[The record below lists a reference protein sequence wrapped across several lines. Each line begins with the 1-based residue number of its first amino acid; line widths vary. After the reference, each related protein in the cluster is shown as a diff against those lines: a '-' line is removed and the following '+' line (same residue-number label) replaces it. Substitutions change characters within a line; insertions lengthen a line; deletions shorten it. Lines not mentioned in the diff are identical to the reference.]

1 MCLVYIIGDK
11 MKRKLKNK
19 MNYLSCKIDIVNSLM
34 NILIESLYNDN
45 LTKKDSKNL
54 IYILENRIK
63 DIKLRYSE
71 IIREFDI

>member
-11 MKRKLKNK
+11 MKRKLENK